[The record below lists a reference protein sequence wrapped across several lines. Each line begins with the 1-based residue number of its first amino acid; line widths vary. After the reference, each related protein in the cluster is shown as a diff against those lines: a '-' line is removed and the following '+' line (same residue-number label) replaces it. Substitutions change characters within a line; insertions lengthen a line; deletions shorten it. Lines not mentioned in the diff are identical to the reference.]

1 MSEEAKVA
9 IRNIRR
15 DMMDEAKK
23 KLKNNEISED
33 EERAEEDKI
42 QKTTDKY
49 IQKIDEITDKKI
61 NEIMSV

>member
-1 MSEEAKVA
+1 
-9 IRNIRR
+9 
-15 DMMDEAKK
+15 MMDEAKK

-42 QKTTDKY
+42 KKTTDKY
-49 IQKIDEITDKKI
+49 IEKIDEITDKKI